1 MFLMSL
7 SISRESSFLNDL
19 YIKFN
24 APNTKK
30 KTAFFRLLA
39 LSQRAGLGIRDSL
52 ISIRKTETH
61 PGLIYFI
68 DDVIDQLTQWSTFS
82 DALTSHTYL
91 FKKEEIALIK
101 SAESIGNLPQVL
113 QDVSLELENDEKI
126 TAKIKK
132 ASTYP
137 IILLFVSAGAIVVL
151 LMFVIPTVVTMF
163 PAGTSLP
170 GITLFM
176 IAASDF
182 LKTNWPIIFFI
193 AASVYISYTLA
204 YKYFLPFKVLVD
216 KMLIVVPVVGDV
228 TKTFHMYRFST
239 ILGQLYSGWVSP
251 VDSLKLIADVFSN
264 YHYKKK
270 ILEIESDIR
279 SWFGLAES
287 MDWSD
292 LFDPILIQIIHV
304 GEETGN
310 MGDVLT
316 KISSFYHDVLWD
328 KIDALLS
335 MIEPI
340 LMMFLA
346 AIIGSVVAAVFIPM
360 ADMVNV
366 MG

>member
-1 MFLMSL
+1 M
-7 SISRESSFLNDL
+7 
-19 YIKFN
+19 
-24 APNTKK
+24 
-30 KTAFFRLLA
+30 A
-39 LSQRAGLGIRDSL
+39 LSQIAGLGIRDSL

-193 AASVYISYTLA
+193 AASV
-204 YKYFLPFKVLVD
+204 
-216 KMLIVVPVVGDV
+216 
-228 TKTFHMYRFST
+228 
-239 ILGQLYSGWVSP
+239 
-251 VDSLKLIADVFSN
+251 
-264 YHYKKK
+264 
-270 ILEIESDIR
+270 
-279 SWFGLAES
+279 
-287 MDWSD
+287 
-292 LFDPILIQIIHV
+292 
-304 GEETGN
+304 
-310 MGDVLT
+310 
-316 KISSFYHDVLWD
+316 
-328 KIDALLS
+328 
-335 MIEPI
+335 
-340 LMMFLA
+340 
-346 AIIGSVVAAVFIPM
+346 
-360 ADMVNV
+360 
-366 MG
+366 

>member
-1 MFLMSL
+1 M
-7 SISRESSFLNDL
+7 
-19 YIKFN
+19 
-24 APNTKK
+24 
-30 KTAFFRLLA
+30 
-39 LSQRAGLGIRDSL
+39 
-52 ISIRKTETH
+52 
-61 PGLIYFI
+61 
-68 DDVIDQLTQWSTFS
+68 
-82 DALTSHTYL
+82 
-91 FKKEEIALIK
+91 
-101 SAESIGNLPQVL
+101 
-113 QDVSLELENDEKI
+113 
-126 TAKIKK
+126 
-132 ASTYP
+132 
-137 IILLFVSAGAIVVL
+137 
-151 LMFVIPTVVTMF
+151 
-163 PAGTSLP
+163 
-170 GITLFM
+170 
-176 IAASDF
+176 
-182 LKTNWPIIFFI
+182 
-193 AASVYISYTLA
+193 
-204 YKYFLPFKVLVD
+204 PFKVLVD